1 MAKTNPKVLARQRRK
16 ARFWKKNTGTSE
28 RPRLCVFRSNKH
40 IFAQI
45 IDDQK
50 AVTLTSCS
58 TLSKDLPAAG
68 LHAGTISAAKQV
80 GELLGKKALGMNIRQ
95 VVFDRNGFL
104 FHGRVKALA
113 DAARDAGLK
122 F

>member
-1 MAKTNPKVLARQRRK
+1 MIARRRRK
-16 ARFWKKNTGTSE
+16 KRLRKKTLGSAD
-28 RPRLCVFRSNKH
+28 RPRLCVYRSNKH
-40 IFAQI
+40 IFAQV

-50 AVTLTSCS
+50 AITLLSCS
-58 TLSKDLPAAG
+58 TLSKELAASG
-68 LHAGTISAAKQV
+68 MKSGAISGAKKVGT
-80 GELLGKKALGMNIRQ
+80 LLAQKALGMNVRR

-113 DAARDAGLK
+113 DAAREGGLD